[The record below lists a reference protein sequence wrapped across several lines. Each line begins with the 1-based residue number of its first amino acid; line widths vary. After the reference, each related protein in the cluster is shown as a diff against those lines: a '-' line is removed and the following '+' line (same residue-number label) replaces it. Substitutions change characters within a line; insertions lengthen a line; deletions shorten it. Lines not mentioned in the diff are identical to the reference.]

1 MSGLIKMRAFEFT
14 QPLTI
19 QQQQDK
25 SLKQQAKRIQIQQ
38 KQQRLQKQKKQAAA
52 TAQQLTKLQ
61 NKPL

>member
-38 KQQRLQKQKKQAAA
+38 KQQCLRKQREKLAA
-52 TAQQLTKLQ
+52 TTVQLTKLQ
-61 NKPL
+61 NKSP